1 MQRTKAGRVALQ
13 FTATRDFFLKRLL
26 LCRRN
31 VVQRSP
37 IPKTIH
43 PACPGPQPLCW
54 PTGGGRP
61 NGQLTSI
68 RSPFS
73 TGLGSFAVLDVP
85 VGTLE
90 NHSRD
95 ALLLQGAC
103 GPALGGFGRC
113 LIRSGSDSS

>member
-43 PACPGPQPLCW
+43 PACPRAATIMLAYRWGAAQ
-54 PTGGGRP
+54 RP
-61 NGQLTSI
+61 AHLDSVTIFDWLRFVCCI
-68 RSPFS
+68 RR
-73 TGLGSFAVLDVP
+73 P